1 MNDEIAKLR
10 LALEEERRRREE
22 EQRRREEEQRRREK
36 AESLLSEEQR
46 RREEAEEAAKASQP
60 LQLPDYIEA
69 CHKLSLNIKVVT
81 DPALTT
87 QGDTTD
93 PVGRVYPRRILRWD
107 DFPAKQEEIWDKLF
121 DSSFASR
128 RVFPSQHQL
137 DYVQSVIQP
146 ISCEYGLRHY
156 ERGTVENAVQK
167 LVEAVYED
175 PLLRDR
181 LGLRGTVI
189 FESHTN
195 LATIENSVSERS
207 ESTPRSGESA
217 RTSSA
222 PARKR
227 ARLSKG
233 KRGQADQFCIYRTS
247 DGAHIPALAIEYKAP
262 HKLSTEELV
271 TGLVSEIQPERDVI
285 NKDGSDFVFA
295 AKTLTAAVITQL
307 FSYMVR
313 KGIRY
318 GYVCTGQAFVF
329 LNIPDDPTVVY
340 HYLCVPNQD
349 VLDDDENRLHR
360 TAVAQVFAFIIQ
372 ALHTAPPSLSWYDA
386 AKKLDTWAMEYDDIL
401 SKIPLTVRKEKVRAS
416 PYKPQR
422 WRGFTRSPIRT
433 RSYCRQS
440 NTEMISRND
449 DDEEGAPPSPSAH
462 RQTRSQ
468 KKAATSGTG
477 SGTNRARDDKKEA
490 GQHDKTEAGQHDRKE
505 ASQGGET
512 RQRIQDAQYC
522 THQCLRGVISGEFK
536 DHACPNAAKHGPK
549 HISKDDF
556 LRLLR
561 DQLAKDRG
569 PEPDCIP
576 LSLSGA
582 VGLLFKIRLSAYGYT
597 LVAKGVE
604 TENLWRLRHEKTI
617 YDRVSHIQGEHVPVC
632 VGLIDLVLP
641 YYFDGYEFEHFLLLS
656 WAGQPLSKYVDKI
669 TKSSAIHLTT
679 KAYTEL
685 HRLHVLHCDA
695 EPRNLL
701 YDASNDRVMVVD
713 FERATLHQPLGSI
726 SPNTQR
732 RKRKRGS
739 IAQKQ
744 GNGEF
749 EKELEKELQYVVKNV
764 SIRFG
769 DNQPSGRRPPAS

>member
-10 LALEEERRRREE
+10 LAIEEERRLYEEERRRREE
-22 EQRRREEEQRRREK
+22 AESLLLELQRRRE
-36 AESLLSEEQR
+36 EEQR

-128 RVFPSQHQL
+128 RVFPSKHQL

-146 ISCEYGLRHY
+146 ISSEYGLWYY
-156 ERGTVENAVQK
+156 ERETVENAVQK

-189 FESHTN
+189 FESHTK

-207 ESTPRSGESA
+207 ESASLSGEAA
-217 RTSSA
+217 RTPSA

-233 KRGQADQFCIYRTS
+233 NRGQADQFCIYRTS
-247 DGAHIPALAIEYKAP
+247 DGTHIPALAIEYKAP
-262 HKLSTEELV
+262 HKLSIEELA
-271 TGLVSEIQPERDVI
+271 TGLASEIQPERDVI
-285 NKDGSDFVFA
+285 NKDGSGFVFA

-307 FSYMVR
+307 FSYMVA

-329 LNIPDDPTVVY
+329 LHIPDDPTVVY

-360 TAVAQVFAFIIQ
+360 TAIAQVFAFIIQ
-372 ALHTAPPSLSWYDA
+372 ALYTAQPSLSWYDA
-386 AKKLDTWAMEYDDIL
+386 AANKLDTWAMEYDDIL
-401 SKIPLTVRKEKVRAS
+401 SKIPPSVRKEKVRAS
-416 PYKPQR
+416 LYKPQR
-422 WRGFTRSPIRT
+422 WHGFTRSPIRT
-433 RSYCRQS
+433 HSYCRQS
-440 NTEMISRND
+440 NTKMISRND
-449 DDEEGAPPSPSAH
+449 EEEEGATPSPSAD
-462 RQTRSQ
+462 RQSRSQ
-468 KKAATSGTG
+468 KKAAISGTG

-490 GQHDKTEAGQHDRKE
+490 GQHDKKE
-505 ASQGGET
+505 ASQGREI
-512 RQRIQDAQYC
+512 RQRIQDAPYC
-522 THQCLRGVISGEFK
+522 THQCLRGVISGESK
-536 DHACPNAAKHGPK
+536 DHACPNATRHGPK
-549 HISKDDF
+549 HISQDDF

-597 LVAKGVE
+597 LVTKGVE
-604 TENLWRLRHEKTI
+604 TENLWRLRHEKAI

-641 YYFDGYEFEHFLLLS
+641 YYFDGYDFEHFLLLS

-669 TKSSAIHLTT
+669 TKSSVIHLTT

-685 HRLHVLHCDA
+685 HRLRVLHCDA

-713 FERATLHQPLGSI
+713 FERAMLHQPLGSI

-769 DNQPSGRRPPAS
+769 DNQPSG